1 MALDSPGYID
11 DAIWLTPSPVR
22 LNSFIS
28 PKREL
33 NAACWALKNLFAAPD
48 NFSPFIAARRFNES
62 GKFCMF
68 FSFDDADTNLVHDD
82 ETTVNVIRIF
92 KISIWPSLNK
102 VSDTTDKLSC
112 DPFYATRTV
121 YTFIYSLNSW

>member
-1 MALDSPGYID
+1 MALENPGYID

-22 LNSFIS
+22 LNSFMS

-33 NAACWALKNLFAAPD
+33 IAACWALRNLFAAPD
-48 NFSPFIAARRFNES
+48 NFSPFIAARRFDEY
-62 GKFCMF
+62 GKFGM
-68 FSFDDADTNLVHDD
+68 SFISSVDADTNLVHVD

-92 KISIWPSLNK
+92 KISIWPTLNK

-112 DPFYATRTV
+112 DPFYVTRTV
-121 YTFIYSLNSW
+121 YTFIH